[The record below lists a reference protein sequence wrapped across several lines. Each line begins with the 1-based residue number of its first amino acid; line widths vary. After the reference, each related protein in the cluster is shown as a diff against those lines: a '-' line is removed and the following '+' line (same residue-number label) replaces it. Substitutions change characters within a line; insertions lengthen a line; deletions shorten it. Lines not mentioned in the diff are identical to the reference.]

1 MKKIVTFAST
11 IALAVTLSSSTALLS
26 TAAIA
31 QTDSQES
38 EAAELS
44 GPDTKFVAL
53 ALIGG
58 LGEVQISQL
67 AAANA
72 SSAEVKQLAERIVSD
87 HSSLNAQLQALA
99 DEHKIAE
106 DGTKGTP
113 PLEVSPEDKEAHEAL
128 SKLTGDEFDRAYIE
142 HMVAKHQTDIALY
155 REEVEDG
162 EDKEVKSLA
171 EQALPVLEEHL
182 RLAQTLATAT
192 Q

>member
-1 MKKIVTFAST
+1 MQRITTFASA
-11 IALAVTLSSSTALLS
+11 IALAATLSSSTALLS
-26 TAAIA
+26 TAAHA
-31 QTDSQES
+31 QTDRQES
-38 EAAELS
+38 EAAELP

-53 ALIGG
+53 ALVGG

-67 AAANA
+67 AAENA

-87 HSSLNAQLQALA
+87 HATLNTQLQALA

-113 PLEVSPEDKEAHEAL
+113 PLEVSPEDKEVYEAL
-128 SKLTGDEFDRAYIE
+128 SRLTGDEFDRAYIE
-142 HMVAKHQTDIALY
+142 HLVAKHQTDIALY
-155 REEVEDG
+155 REEIESG

-182 RLAQTLATAT
+182 QLAQTLATAT